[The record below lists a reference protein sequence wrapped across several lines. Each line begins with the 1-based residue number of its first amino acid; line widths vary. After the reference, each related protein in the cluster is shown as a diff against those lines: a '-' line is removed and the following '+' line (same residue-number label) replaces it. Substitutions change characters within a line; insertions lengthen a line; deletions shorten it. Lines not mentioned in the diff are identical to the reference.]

1 MINMPVENSSYVL
14 GCLLKNP
21 SLLKSKDYKFD
32 VNEFDTN
39 TEKILY
45 SCIYNMY
52 KSGFTDTISSYQ
64 LLEYLKNFNSQ
75 WYAMYTQYDNGSYI
89 DTLILN
95 ANLKNFEYHYN
106 RFKKFILLREL
117 ELGGWD
123 IRRVYDETNVNTQLN
138 MEFESK
144 TIDELLSSLFNFNHE
159 LKKKWY
165 SNLDE
170 DSEMT
175 DSSDGL
181 DELLLNFKS
190 GQTFGVR
197 IKNPVLNSISK
208 GAREGKIFLLGAG
221 SGLGKSRLSIANA
234 CHLSMPFVY
243 NRSSQQWEVNGMNEK
258 VLVITTEL
266 LREEVQAMMLAC
278 VSNINENRLN
288 YFYNEL
294 TEDEKNRLE
303 KASMLLK
310 QYPIQIC
317 HLPNYNLDDLEIIIE
332 EYVLK
337 YNTKFIFF
345 DYVHLTAKIIEQLKG
360 VGRDIALLQIMTA
373 LKNIA
378 NKYGC
383 FIWVGSQLNRS
394 SNQSE
399 SKDTQGVFANAYSLM
414 DKVDLSLVVTKPTS
428 DDIDKLFES
437 LKHVDGFRK
446 YLRPN
451 LIQTVIK
458 NRGGQNAI
466 RIWAYFNHGTL
477 EEEVVAVTDLE
488 NNPISIDIINQA
500 EGNIENYQT
509 YLDWLNSTC

>member
-1 MINMPVENSSYVL
+1 
-14 GCLLKNP
+14 
-21 SLLKSKDYKFD
+21 
-32 VNEFDTN
+32 
-39 TEKILY
+39 
-45 SCIYNMY
+45 
-52 KSGFTDTISSYQ
+52 
-64 LLEYLKNFNSQ
+64 
-75 WYAMYTQYDNGSYI
+75 
-89 DTLILN
+89 
-95 ANLKNFEYHYN
+95 
-106 RFKKFILLREL
+106 
-117 ELGGWD
+117 
-123 IRRVYDETNVNTQLN
+123 
-138 MEFESK
+138 
-144 TIDELLSSLFNFNHE
+144 
-159 LKKKWY
+159 
-165 SNLDE
+165 
-170 DSEMT
+170 
-175 DSSDGL
+175 
-181 DELLLNFKS
+181 
-190 GQTFGVR
+190 
-197 IKNPVLNSISK
+197 
-208 GAREGKIFLLGAG
+208 
-221 SGLGKSRLSIANA
+221 
-234 CHLSMPFVY
+234 MPFVY